1 MNRFDFSRERL
12 LQAIGLQQRRS
23 IAAIVLPSIGM
34 FGVGL
39 IAGAGLGLLFAPRKG
54 SELRE
59 DLGTKLS
66 DASHKVGDMAS
77 TIRRKITRTGRAMSD
92 DLSAAL
98 DEVRDT
104 ANYGSNGVSV
114 GR

>member
-1 MNRFDFSRERL
+1 MNRFDFSRDRL
-12 LQAIGLQQRRS
+12 LEAIGLQQRRS
-23 IAAIVLPSIGM
+23 IASIVLPSIGM

-39 IAGAGLGLLFAPRKG
+39 VAGAGLGLLFAPRKG
-54 SELRE
+54 KELRE

-66 DASHKVGDMAS
+66 DAGHKVGDMAS
-77 TIRRKITRTGRAMSD
+77 SIRRKITRTGRAMSD

-98 DEVRDT
+98 EEVRDT
-104 ANYGSNGVSV
+104 STGSGNGVYA